1 MDVDEFASFAS
12 MLDKPDAD
20 ESFCSVPDQGVA
32 HLPQD
37 DLSNGPDLGNAFDLE
52 SMQSCPDT
60 SEYHDGQSH
69 HAAQSD
75 IPFSRA
81 DVNKALF
88 EARLQNLFDTEL
100 KYPWESGVMGDI
112 FLDQVMLWLYLDCL
126 RNI

>member
-1 MDVDEFASFAS
+1 MIYPTART
-12 MLDKPDAD
+12 
-20 ESFCSVPDQGVA
+20 
-32 HLPQD
+32 
-37 DLSNGPDLGNAFDLE
+37 LE
-52 SMQSCPDT
+52 TRLIWNPDT

-69 HAAQSD
+69 HAAQLD
-75 IPFSRA
+75 TPFSRA